1 MVARRAHNPEV
12 VGSSPASATIKD
24 KSQGLSFFC
33 LYISIFTEICYK
45 NSKFAFLINFNI
57 SVAVRGSLQIE
68 KESFMED
75 LDYNT
80 QREKLQMPEYG
91 RHVQKMVEYVAAIPD
106 KEKRNEQIQAVV
118 QVMGTLNPQ
127 LRDINDFKHKLWD
140 HVQVISDFKI
150 DIDSPYPTPTRESLS
165 TAPAPI
171 PLQKTPVKAAHYG
184 RNIQNMIEVIAERE
198 DDEVKTHMIKTLAS
212 YMKQQYLIWNKDSVS
227 EETIFND
234 IYKLSDGRITV
245 PEEVHIGMGVAQ
257 KNHRNNNNQKGGK
270 SNGNNNNGKRW
281 KNNKQ

>member
-1 MVARRAHNPEV
+1 
-12 VGSSPASATIKD
+12 
-24 KSQGLSFFC
+24 
-33 LYISIFTEICYK
+33 
-45 NSKFAFLINFNI
+45 
-57 SVAVRGSLQIE
+57 
-68 KESFMED
+68 MEE

-80 QREKLQMPEYG
+80 QREKLNMPEYG
-91 RHVQKMVEYVAAIPD
+91 RHVQKMVEYVASLPD
-106 KEKRNEQIQAVV
+106 KEKRNEQIQSVI

-165 TAPAPI
+165 TAPNPI

-184 RNIQNMIEVIAERE
+184 RNIQNMIEVIAQRE

-245 PEEVHIGMGVAQ
+245 PEGVHIGMGMNQ
-257 KNHRNNNNQKGGK
+257 QQRPHRNNGN
-270 SNGNNNNGKRW
+270 NGNSNSRGKQNNNGKRW
-281 KNNKQ
+281 KNNK

>member
-1 MVARRAHNPEV
+1 
-12 VGSSPASATIKD
+12 
-24 KSQGLSFFC
+24 
-33 LYISIFTEICYK
+33 
-45 NSKFAFLINFNI
+45 
-57 SVAVRGSLQIE
+57 
-68 KESFMED
+68 MEE

-80 QREKLQMPEYG
+80 QREKLNMPEYG
-91 RHVQKMVEYVAAIPD
+91 RHVQKMVEYVASLPD
-106 KEKRNEQIQAVV
+106 KEKRNEQIQSVI

-165 TAPAPI
+165 TAPSPI

-184 RNIQNMIEVIAERE
+184 RNIQNMIEVIAQRE
-198 DDEVKTHMIKTLAS
+198 DDEVKTYMIKTLAS

-245 PEEVHIGMGVAQ
+245 PEGVHIGMGMNQ
-257 KNHRNNNNQKGGK
+257 QQRPHRNNGN
-270 SNGNNNNGKRW
+270 NGNSNSRGKQNNNGKRW
-281 KNNKQ
+281 KNNK